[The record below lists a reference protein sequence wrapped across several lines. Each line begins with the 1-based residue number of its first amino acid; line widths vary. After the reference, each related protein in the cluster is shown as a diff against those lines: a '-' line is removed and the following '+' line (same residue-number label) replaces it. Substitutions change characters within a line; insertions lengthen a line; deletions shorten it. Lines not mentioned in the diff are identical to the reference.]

1 MDFTASMSKSF
12 ISKKAWRMHLQRCA
26 RNQGAIP
33 DVTWS
38 SWDGVH
44 FLDSSMYG
52 AVLDAGGQNSIGNTW
67 MLQLLLSSAC
77 TVLRPPSSAPIARR
91 LGVGKGLEEA
101 MAGTADSNWLRRC
114 SKPYNMLCKGTGRSL
129 SQVAVAQ
136 GLTVYRSACGGWLL
150 LYHLGEKFVFF
161 FFPFTLFKLSWS
173 WQSWPWRR
181 PWVFL
186 LLPFQFCSPVLSGM
200 GGQAAVLLGCLLGL
214 THQIK

>member
-12 ISKKAWRMHLQRCA
+12 ISKKTWRMHLQRCA

-91 LGVGKGLEEA
+91 LGVGKDLEEA
-101 MAGTADSNWLRRC
+101 MAGT
-114 SKPYNMLCKGTGRSL
+114 YNMLCKGTGRSL
-129 SQVAVAQ
+129 SQVAVVQ
-136 GLTVYRSACGGWLL
+136 GLTGYRSACRGWLL

-161 FFPFTLFKLSWS
+161 FFPSLYLNCLDLDSHGLDEDHEFSCFYPSSSVPPFCLG
-173 WQSWPWRR
+173 
-181 PWVFL
+181 WVGKRL
-186 LLPFQFCSPVLSGM
+186 CCL
-200 GGQAAVLLGCLLGL
+200 AACWG
-214 THQIK
+214 

>member
-12 ISKKAWRMHLQRCA
+12 ISKKALRMHLQRCA

-52 AVLDAGGQNSIGNTW
+52 AVVDAGGQNSIGNTW

-91 LGVGKGLEEA
+91 LGVGKDLEEA
-101 MAGTADSNWLRRC
+101 MAGT
-114 SKPYNMLCKGTGRSL
+114 YNMLCKGTGRSL
-129 SQVAVAQ
+129 SQVAVVQ
-136 GLTVYRSACGGWLL
+136 GLTGYRSACRG
-150 LYHLGEKFVFF
+150 
-161 FFPFTLFKLSWS
+161 
-173 WQSWPWRR
+173 
-181 PWVFL
+181 
-186 LLPFQFCSPVLSGM
+186 
-200 GGQAAVLLGCLLGL
+200 
-214 THQIK
+214 